1 MTSRRE
7 IEREFDRIAASRM
20 RLHSGGLEDH
30 VALGESMSITWRFK
44 LKKMGLSIGGK
55 ASELTE
61 LIDAV
66 AIQRTLMA
74 QSLGVRYATVTR
86 KTKQESIWGKDSF

>member
-1 MTSRRE
+1 MKSRRE
-7 IEREFDRIAASRM
+7 IEKEFDRIASSRM

-44 LKKMGLSIGGK
+44 LKKMGLDIGGQ

-61 LIDAV
+61 LIDSV
-66 AIQRTLMA
+66 AIQRTLAA
-74 QSLGVRYATVTR
+74 QSLGVRYAAVKR
-86 KTKQESIWGKDSF
+86 PSKKDEIWGKRSL